1 MYSRSQ
7 QVVNLLATKEFDS
20 QLLHRDRKQS
30 TNQLCSCVFRKAQP
44 VEMNYSLVRGT
55 IIKTSH
61 MRMYFGNR
69 MGFLNA

>member
-1 MYSRSQ
+1 
-7 QVVNLLATKEFDS
+7 
-20 QLLHRDRKQS
+20 
-30 TNQLCSCVFRKAQP
+30 
-44 VEMNYSLVRGT
+44 MNYSLVRGT